1 VPAQAR
7 RPSWGTRLVLKSWS
21 SAQAACAATA
31 AISLGVALWLAVHHP
46 VWPLGAALA
55 VLSCFAWAAVWRGF
69 WLVAIPA
76 ALPWMDFSP
85 WTGWLVVSE
94 FDLFLLAVFAGAYL
108 RLAWQFVPTTSVDG
122 LAVVQDDAAPRARTT
137 DRIQWILL
145 GALSLSGLISL
156 ARGLTDAGG
165 LGEGWYQGYADPM
178 NSLRVGKSLLFGL
191 LSVALCRD
199 AITRNAALAGRRL
212 ATGMLLGLVTVAIAV
227 VWERLA
233 YAGLFDF
240 DAVYRATGLFWEMHV
255 GGGAIDAYLALA
267 MPFAWWAVAVARR
280 PWNRLAAVA
289 FAVVLVYVCVV
300 TFSRNVYLAVALPA
314 LGLAIAAW
322 LRPGG
327 RFGGHSADP
336 VWPGRPGSVGSRL
349 SLWAWLLLAAV
360 ALALPN
366 WGAGSFLLN
375 RVENTGKVLDARLVH
390 WQQVLSMPATS
401 ADWIWGIG
409 TGRFPARYDTDT
421 PDGKFLGQ
429 ISWHAKGLNNPNDR
443 DAVKL
448 WASQGRMDSAATFGL
463 TQRVAIVPGVRY
475 QIELDLRA
483 PTPAV
488 VVAEVCERHL
498 LYDWDCQYG
507 LFRVPA
513 GLSAWRRQTQLLQG
527 PLFQPQPWYAPRLG
541 MLSLTILNAGG
552 EVDVSRVGLKAGASR
567 DLIENG
573 EFKAGLARWF
583 PAAQYHYLP
592 WHADS
597 LFLELL
603 VERGWTGLLV
613 FVALVLLAMWRLW
626 HARRTARSLDR
637 FLFASLCGVLLVGV
651 FGSVMDAPR
660 VALLAYLLALFAIQL
675 PPDRENVPL
684 RNSTAKG

>member
-1 VPAQAR
+1 M
-7 RPSWGTRLVLKSWS
+7 
-21 SAQAACAATA
+21 AACAAC
-31 AISLGVALWLAVHHP
+31 LGSALWLALHHP
-46 VWPLGAALA
+46 VWPLAAALA
-55 VLSCFAWAAVWRGF
+55 VLLCFVCAAVWRHS

-76 ALPWMDFSP
+76 ALPWLDFSP
-85 WTGWLVVSE
+85 WTGWLVASE

-108 RLAWQFVPTTSVDG
+108 RLARPFVPTTSTGG
-122 LAVVQDDAAPRARTT
+122 LAVVQGDAAPTARTT

-145 GALSLSGLISL
+145 AALSLSGLIGL

-165 LGEGWYQGYADPM
+165 LGEGWFQGYADPM

-212 ATGMLLGLVTVAIAV
+212 ATGMLLGLSTVAVAV

-233 YAGLFDF
+233 YPGLFNF
-240 DAVYRATGLFWEMHV
+240 EAVYRATGLFWEMHV

-267 MPFAWWAVAVARR
+267 MPFAWWVVAVARR
-280 PWNRLAAVA
+280 PWSRVAAVV
-289 FAVVLVYVCVV
+289 FSVVLVYVCVV

-327 RFGGHSADP
+327 QFGGHSADP
-336 VWPGRPGSVGSRL
+336 IWHGKRGSVGSRL
-349 SLWAWLLLAAV
+349 SLWVWLLLAAV

-375 RVENTGKVLDARLVH
+375 RIENTGKVLDARLVH
-390 WQQVLSMPATS
+390 WQQVLSMPATP
-401 ADWIWGIG
+401 ADWLWGIG
-409 TGRFPARYDTDT
+409 TGRFPTRYDTDT

-429 ISWHAKGLNNPNDR
+429 ISWHAKRLNDPNDR

-448 WASQGRMDSAATFGL
+448 WASHRRMDSAATFGL

-475 QIELDLRA
+475 QVALDLRA
-483 PTPAV
+483 PTSAV
-488 VVAEVCERHL
+488 VVAEICERHL
-498 LYDWDCQYG
+498 LYDWNCQYR
-507 LFRVPA
+507 LFRVPP
-513 GLSAWRRQTQLLQG
+513 GLSGWRRQTQLLQG

-567 DLIENG
+567 ELIENG
-573 EFKAGLARWF
+573 EFKAGMARWF

-613 FVALVLLAMWRLW
+613 FVALVLLALWRLW
-626 HARRTARSLDR
+626 HARRTARALAR
-637 FLFASLCGVLLVGV
+637 YLFASLCGLLLVGV

-660 VALLAYLLALFAIQL
+660 VAFLSCLLAFFAIQL
-675 PPDRENVPL
+675 PLDREKVPL
-684 RNSTAKG
+684 RRQTTTC